1 MSGVGAALASSLT
14 KALALHQPGFGLR
27 AETEGDM
34 DFLVALYTSTRW
46 DELAPVDWPEEA
58 KLQFLAQ
65 QGRLQHAH
73 YLEHYAGAER
83 LLITAPRSRA
93 LDVGDASILWPDP
106 DSPHDALI
114 GRIYLRQG
122 STEIRLMDIALL
134 PPLRGTGIG
143 RCLIESLKTR
153 AASRGLDITLHVE
166 PNNPAQRLYQ
176 RLGFALIERRGV
188 YDFLGWSPA
197 R

>member
-1 MSGVGAALASSLT
+1 MSGAGTALASSLI
-14 KALALHQPGFGLR
+14 KELALHQPGFGLR

-34 DFLVALYTSTRW
+34 NFLIALYTSTRW
-46 DELAPVDWPEEA
+46 DELAPVDWPEAA

-65 QGRLQHAH
+65 QCRLQHAH

-83 LLITAPRSRA
+83 LLITAPRARVRDA
-93 LDVGDASILWPDP
+93 GDASELWPDP
-106 DSPHDALI
+106 NSADDAVI
-114 GRIYLRQG
+114 GRVYLRQG

-134 PPLRGTGIG
+134 PPLRGAGIG
-143 RCLIESLKTR
+143 RCLIEALKTQ
-153 AASRGLDITLHVE
+153 AALRGLDLTLHVE

-176 RLGFALIERRGV
+176 RLGFSLIEQRGV